1 MTRDAALGALAREVC
16 ADLDWREAIED
27 LVRER
32 RGQGEYDTP
41 TQEHADRERLA
52 GLLRA
57 ASEEKH
63 DA

>member
-16 ADLDWREAIED
+16 DFDWGEAIED

-57 ASEEKH
+57 AFEEEN

>member
-16 ADLDWREAIED
+16 DFDWGEAIED

>member
-16 ADLDWREAIED
+16 DFDWGEAIED

-57 ASEEKH
+57 ASEEEN

>member
-16 ADLDWREAIED
+16 DFDWSEAIED

-57 ASEEKH
+57 AFEEKH